1 LRAIR
6 PELPEVGAKAVVNV
20 ADIAAALKRV
30 EKVLLRSPKTGL
42 HADAPATAR
51 WDGGTK
57 VISSHA
63 NGTQFASDLPTEMG
77 GEGSAVTPGWLLRAG
92 LASCVATR
100 IAMAAATEGIELSA
114 LEIVASS
121 RSDVRGLLEMADT
134 NGERVTAGPSDV
146 QLHVRI
152 AAADGTTAERLR
164 LLVERSN
171 RCSPVSCA
179 VQDVTPIELR
189 IEVEGA

>member
-1 LRAIR
+1 
-6 PELPEVGAKAVVNV
+6 
-20 ADIAAALKRV
+20 
-30 EKVLLRSPKTGL
+30 
-42 HADAPATAR
+42 
-51 WDGGTK
+51 
-57 VISSHA
+57 
-63 NGTQFASDLPTEMG
+63 
-77 GEGSAVTPGWLLRAG
+77 
-92 LASCVATR
+92 
-100 IAMAAATEGIELSA
+100 LSA

-121 RSDVRGLLEMADT
+121 RSDIRGLLEMADT

-164 LLVERSN
+164 SLVERSN

-189 IEVEGA
+189 IEVEDG

>member
-1 LRAIR
+1 
-6 PELPEVGAKAVVNV
+6 LPEVRAKAAANV

-30 EKVLLRSPKTGL
+30 EKILLRSPKTGL

-63 NGTQFASDLPTEMG
+63 NGTQFVTDLPTEMG

-164 LLVERSN
+164 SLVERSN

-189 IEVEGA
+189 IEVEDG